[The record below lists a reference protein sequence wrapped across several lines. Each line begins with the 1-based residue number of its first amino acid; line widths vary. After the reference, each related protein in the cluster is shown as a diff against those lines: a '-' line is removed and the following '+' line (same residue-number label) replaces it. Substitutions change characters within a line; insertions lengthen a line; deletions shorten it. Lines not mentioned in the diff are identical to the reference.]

1 MEIGVFGFYLGRW
14 AGGTGTQQM
23 EYKWAFYVFFGS
35 LNGLYF
41 RILSRVNGAVWASK
55 GWKRY
60 TQSGIFEK
68 GINIAY
74 RPRAEAV

>member
-1 MEIGVFGFYLGRW
+1 M
-14 AGGTGTQQM
+14 
-23 EYKWAFYVFFGS
+23 FFLGS